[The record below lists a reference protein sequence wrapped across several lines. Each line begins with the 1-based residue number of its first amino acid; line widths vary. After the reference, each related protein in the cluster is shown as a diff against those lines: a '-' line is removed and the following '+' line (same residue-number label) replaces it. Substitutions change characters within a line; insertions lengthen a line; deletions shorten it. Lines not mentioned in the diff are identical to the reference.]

1 LLGPESS
8 YFARSME
15 RDRGRERGSADEME
29 VEMTTPA
36 KSHIPD
42 GYHTVTPFVIV
53 KGAAGFIDYMVRA
66 FGGVELGRVGEEGA
80 IGHAEVRIGDSVV
93 MCFDSKPGWPDT
105 PAFLRLYVEDADSTH
120 RKAVEAGGTSVT
132 DPIDQL
138 WGDRGGR
145 VRDPFG
151 NLWWIMTRVEDVDPD
166 ELERRWSDPEWL
178 ERLAV
183 AENAEFFPKT

>member
-1 LLGPESS
+1 
-8 YFARSME
+8 
-15 RDRGRERGSADEME
+15 
-29 VEMTTPA
+29 MTRPA
-36 KSHIPD
+36 TSHIPE

-66 FGGVELGRVGEEGA
+66 FDGVELGRVGEEGA
-80 IGHAEVRIGDSVV
+80 IGHAEVRIGDAVV
-93 MCFDSKPGWPDT
+93 MCFDSKPGWPET
-105 PAFLRLYVEDADSTH
+105 PAFLRLYVEDADATH
-120 RKAVEAGGTSVT
+120 RNAIEAGGTSVT
-132 DPIDQL
+132 EPIDQL

-166 ELERRWSDPEWL
+166 ELERRWSDPVWL

-183 AENAEFFPKT
+183 AESAESFPGR